1 MSILD
6 FFKSADINKDVKEF
20 RADNNAVLLD
30 VRSEEEY
37 AAGHIPGS
45 INIPLDRI
53 RDAASLIPDKK
64 TAVFVYCLRGA
75 RSRRAVTALSK
86 MGYEAARSIGGIN
99 RYSGQTE
106 SGSARTAEIR
116 LKEYLPA
123 VEAGEQLQGFRYDA
137 TGVFGYSFY
146 KGRDLLCNTSS
157 MVVPDPDVVITGHKV
172 HWVSK
177 HPTGRVLPGL
187 TRTVYDSDH
196 HSKIGD
202 ICYLSPGKYE
212 INGSI
217 QVLAEN
223 DGYLFSCDNEP
234 IAQIHRYTGEWE
246 WKPES
251 AEYEYTPY
259 FQISLSTKLDKQLL
273 FFILSFPM
281 LRFDF

>member
-6 FFKSADINKDVKEF
+6 FFKSADINKGVKEF

-45 INIPLDRI
+45 FNIPLDRI
-53 RDAASLIPDKK
+53 GEAAGLIPDKK

-106 SGSARTAEIR
+106 SGD
-116 LKEYLPA
+116 
-123 VEAGEQLQGFRYDA
+123 QLQGFRYGA
-137 TGVFGYSFY
+137 TGVFGYSFFS
-146 KGRDLLCNTSS
+146 GRDLLCNTSS

-223 DGYLFSCDNEP
+223 DSYLFSCDNEP